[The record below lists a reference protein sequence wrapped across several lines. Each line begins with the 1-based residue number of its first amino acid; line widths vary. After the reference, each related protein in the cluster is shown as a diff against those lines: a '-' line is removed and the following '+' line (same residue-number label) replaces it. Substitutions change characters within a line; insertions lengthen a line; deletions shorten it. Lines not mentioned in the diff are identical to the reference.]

1 MKGLLT
7 GALTW
12 EPQIKGALYVIV
24 AVLTLCGSCYLI
36 LATNVGARLGFLL
49 AGAGLFGFLATIG
62 VLWWVY
68 AIGPTGATPSW
79 TAEGIVTGDLARSAN
94 PALGD
99 FPKGW
104 EKLEPSDP
112 AVADAQPVV
121 DSQLVSAPGQRRL
134 FANSTEFQIVA
145 AYKKGGDTFGPLG
158 LNFRPFN
165 LFHKPHYL
173 MIQVQKMLPSEPG
186 QPREPDPSEE
196 PVSVVMLRDLGSERL
211 NPAVFC
217 ISTFALFLLF
227 CHQLH
232 TRDKELMAAREAGT
246 RTPEPVSR

>member
-1 MKGLLT
+1 MSEFLL

-24 AVLTLCGSCYLI
+24 AVLVLCGSAYLI

-62 VLWWVY
+62 ILWWVY

-79 TAEGIVTGDLARSAN
+79 HSEGIVTGDLARSAN
-94 PALGD
+94 PALED
-99 FPKGW
+99 FPKDW
-104 EKLEPSDP
+104 KKLQPGDP

-121 DSQLVSAPGQRRL
+121 DSELVSRPGQRKQ
-134 FANSTEFQIVA
+134 FANATEFQIAA
-145 AYKKGGDTFGPLG
+145 AYKKGGDSHGPFGI
-158 LNFRPFN
+158 NIRPFDV
-165 LFHKPHYL
+165 FHSPHYL
-173 MIQVQKMLPSEPG
+173 VIQVQRMLPSEPG
-186 QPREPDPSEE
+186 EPRMPDPSAQ
-196 PVSVVMLRDLGSERL
+196 PVAVVMLRDLGSERL

-217 ISTFALFLLF
+217 LSSAAIFLLF
-227 CHQLH
+227 CYQLH
-232 TRDKELMAAREAGT
+232 TRDRELMAAREAGT